1 MKVLASLS
9 ILLALLAVSQA
20 TAQTKSITIG
30 KFTYR
35 GTGTQTLGNGTVIPG
50 VSSYELIFD
59 TAGVTAEPIPFS
71 NAILFVKG
79 SSQDTQSSGFPTITT
94 GNGCGQNPT
103 FPPCDLLFEGGPS
116 SASFQLAPCA
126 LQDNVTQTCISI
138 ALQLVS
144 LTGKNFSFFLADG
157 EQFCAF
163 GINNTFVLAEH
174 EAALDPQC
182 NAQGFCQGASAP
194 IVLRR
199 APARSCN

>member
-20 TAQTKSITIG
+20 TAQTRSITIG
-30 KFTYR
+30 TFTYR
-35 GTGTQTLGNGTVIPG
+35 GTGTQISNGTVIQG
-50 VSSYELIFD
+50 VSSYELVFD

-94 GNGCGQNPT
+94 GNGCGKNPT
-103 FPPCDLLFEGGPS
+103 FPPCDLLFQGGPS
-116 SASFQLAPCA
+116 SAFQLAPCA

-182 NAQGFCQGASAP
+182 NAQGFCQGTSSL

>member
-20 TAQTKSITIG
+20 TAQTRSITIG
-30 KFTYR
+30 TFTYR
-35 GTGTQTLGNGTVIPG
+35 GTGTQISDGMVIQG
-50 VSSYELIFD
+50 VSSYELVFD

-79 SSQDTQSSGFPTITT
+79 SSQGTQSFGFPTITT

-116 SASFQLAPCA
+116 SAFHLAPCA

-144 LTGKNFSFFLADG
+144 LTGKNYSFLLADG

-182 NAQGFCQGASAP
+182 NAQGFCKGASAP

>member
-20 TAQTKSITIG
+20 TAETRSITIG
-30 KFTYR
+30 KFTYL
-35 GTGTQTLGNGTVIPG
+35 GTGTQTRDGTVIPG
-50 VSSYELIFD
+50 VSSYELVFD
-59 TAGVTAEPIPFS
+59 TGGVTAEPIPFS

-79 SSQDTQSSGFPTITT
+79 SSQGTQSSGFPTITT
-94 GNGCGQNPT
+94 GNGCGQNDT
-103 FPPCDLLFEGGPS
+103 FPPCDLIFQGGPG
-116 SASFQLAPCA
+116 AGFQLAPCA

-144 LTGKNFSFFLADG
+144 LTGKNFSFLLADG

-163 GINNTFVLAEH
+163 GINDTFVLAEH

-182 NAQGFCQGASAP
+182 NAQGFCKGASVP